1 MTPPTPTDVGI
12 PISFVVVGAS
22 ALLTLIGVTFKLLY
36 NAMNR
41 RIKEKTEHLHE
52 SVVQLDKRVSAYFK
66 AHERLRDKWD
76 DFLREYL
83 KIDNTRGQKVDALF
97 RVVDQMD
104 EAVKQIPRNI
114 NSKLDEAFTRSLSEV
129 KLYARDQIHAAL
141 KERP

>member
-1 MTPPTPTDVGI
+1 MTPPAPIDSSI
-12 PISFVVVGAS
+12 PISVLITVATTMVGI
-22 ALLTLIGVTFKLLY
+22 IGVTFKLLY
-36 NAMNR
+36 NAMHR
-41 RIKEKTEHLHE
+41 RIKEKTDHLRE
-52 SVVQLDKRVSAYFK
+52 IMVQLDNRVSAYFT

-114 NSKLDEAFTRSLSEV
+114 NSKLDEAFNHSLSEV
-129 KLYARDQIHAAL
+129 KLYARDQIQAAL
-141 KERP
+141 KERS